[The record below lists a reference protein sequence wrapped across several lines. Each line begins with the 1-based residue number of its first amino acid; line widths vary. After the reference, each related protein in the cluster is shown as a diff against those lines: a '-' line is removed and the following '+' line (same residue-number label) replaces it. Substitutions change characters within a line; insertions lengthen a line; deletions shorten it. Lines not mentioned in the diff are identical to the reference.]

1 MTSIKDRIQSA
12 FRGLLG
18 VQPPVTSDR
27 PAEIQATF
35 DLAQTT
41 VHNRRHWANADS
53 LAARASMSPAV
64 RSIVR
69 KRSRHEFDNNSWYS
83 GILRTAA
90 NHIIGCGPRLQ
101 VLTTNHE
108 ANKGKKRTN
117 FVVDSLERG
126 SEEALNAIF
135 ANQGSDKTAEQSL
148 KEQKQQT
155 KALKKIAA
163 QPTFTLNVA
172 GVP

>member
-1 MTSIKDRIQSA
+1 MSSGLADEISANMEMLNDFQSTRIEPANVESVMADAIKPEE
-12 FRGLLG
+12 G
-18 VQPPVTSDR
+18 
-27 PAEIQATF
+27 ATP
-35 DLAQTT
+35 DT
-41 VHNRRHWANADS
+41 
-53 LAARASMSPAV
+53 
-64 RSIVR
+64 
-69 KRSRHEFDNNSWYS
+69 
-83 GILRTAA
+83 
-90 NHIIGCGPRLQ
+90 
-101 VLTTNHE
+101 
-108 ANKGKKRTN
+108 KGKKRTN

-148 KEQKQQT
+148 KEQQQQT